1 MIGFRCQRKLTQG
14 PAVNWPTAATRYAD
28 AW

>member
-1 MIGFRCQRKLTQG
+1 MSGFRCQRRLTQG
-14 PAVNWPTAATRYAD
+14 PAVNWQTAATRYAD